1 MSGTTLISVR
11 VTAEVAKRLA
21 ALAETM
27 DRSKSHIAA
36 QAIED
41 FLSLQEWQIKAIRKG
56 IAEADAG
63 ELVGPEGP
71 EQMGL
76 AWSLAGPPQRAW

>member
-1 MSGTTLISVR
+1 MNGTTLISVR

-21 ALAETM
+21 ALAEAT
-27 DRSKSHIAA
+27 DRSKSYIAA

-63 ELVGPEGP
+63 ELVGHKQALKALSKWGRH
-71 EQMGL
+71 G
-76 AWSLAGPPQRAW
+76 A